1 MTDQIPLLSEFI
13 VKVLLAHPFEGDND
27 PLLQEAK
34 KGIKDRYGVLRR
46 EKSFTES
53 EIQAKSEWLESFL
66 VRMNDQ

>member
-1 MTDQIPLLSEFI
+1 MNDQIPLLSEFI
-13 VKVLLAHPFEGDND
+13 VKVLLAHPFDGDND

-34 KGIKDRYGVLRR
+34 KGIKARYRELRS

-66 VRMNDQ
+66 QKIT